1 MTDELVSN
9 QQGLVVKL
17 EENAMDSLV
26 HGVEHHIYG
35 RRKTDWKYVILHVFH
50 AVELFLK
57 ARLVKHD
64 EVLIYRNRK
73 NGNTVSSDE
82 AVDLLVR
89 EVKLS
94 SLFRYAERQE
104 SGKYRLGGEL
114 DALRKA
120 RNAIEHKEVALK
132 PDEVKNFLGCF
143 PRHLCV

>member
-1 MTDELVSN
+1 MTDEPVLT
-9 QQGLVVKL
+9 QQRLVVKL

-26 HGVEHHIYG
+26 HGVEHHLYS
-35 RRKTDWKYVILHVFH
+35 RRKTDWKYVILHIFH

-64 EVLIYRNRK
+64 EALIYQNRK

-82 AVDLLVR
+82 AVDLLVT
-89 EVKLS
+89 EVKL

-104 SGKYRLGGEL
+104 SGKYKGKYKLGGAL

-120 RNAIEHKEVALK
+120 RNAIS
-132 PDEVKNFLGCF
+132 P
-143 PRHLCV
+143 